1 MHLSIL
7 IAAALSVVSSVLASS
22 ILEARQ
28 CIGPHV
34 NKATLALI
42 KEFEGFVPRPEP
54 DPIGLPT
61 VGYGHL
67 CKTKGC
73 KEVKF
78 PLSKGTATTLLK
90 KDLRSFQQA
99 ITLSTKTAV
108 KLNANQYGA
117 LVSWAYNVGPNAARS
132 SSLISRLN
140 QGEDPNQVIAQ
151 ELPKW
156 RLAGGKVFEG
166 LVRRRKAEVKLAK
179 TPTKSKAL
187 PYMHNLRKIDMLNA
201 RQVKW
206 RELVNPAT
214 TRCFM
219 QSSSLSLLG
228 LSIQG
233 LYRDEKKVSHKE
245 LVHDI

>member
-1 MHLSIL
+1 MRFSIL
-7 IAAALSVVSSVLASS
+7 LAAALSVLPSALAAPT
-22 ILEARQ
+22 LEPRK
-28 CIGPHV
+28 CVGPNV

-42 KEFEGFVPRPEP
+42 KEFEGFVPRPAP

-78 PLSKGTATTLLK
+78 PLTKKTATALLK

-99 ITLSTKTAV
+99 ITLSTKKAV

-132 SSLISRLN
+132 SSLIRRLN
-140 QGEDPNQVIAQ
+140 RGENPNKVIAQ

-156 RLAGGKVFEG
+156 RLAGGKVFKG

-179 TPTKSKAL
+179 TPTKKKAL
-187 PYMHNLRKIDMLNA
+187 P
-201 RQVKW
+201 VK
-206 RELVNPAT
+206 
-214 TRCFM
+214 C
-219 QSSSLSLLG
+219 
-228 LSIQG
+228 
-233 LYRDEKKVSHKE
+233 
-245 LVHDI
+245 

>member
-187 PYMHNLRKIDMLNA
+187 PQQHAVSCKVA
-201 RQVKW
+201 ASV
-206 RELVNPAT
+206 
-214 TRCFM
+214 
-219 QSSSLSLLG
+219 SSGYRFRG
-228 LSIQG
+228 LDG
-233 LYRDEKKVSHKE
+233 AHLDR
-245 LVHDI
+245 VHMIHVAQTSRAKQFSNTGGAKTFQPRGRGV